1 MMTKFKSVRATA
13 PNLFSKTLLILFLLF
28 FTACKKSK
36 PAQVAPPNAVQT
48 PPIDSSLMM
57 KLGKKKE
64 NPYALNMM
72 RRAAARVAPQKRN
85 AIETN
90 KVYYKFKPEND
101 AHLQMLVDF
110 ANEHGENVV
119 LTTYPWDY
127 EIAEEGQ
134 IYIDPAV
141 SDPAFTYQYTALS
154 VGHALPDVPYEVVEE
169 LYIPNREDEAEDDME
184 SYALIVTGNAEMP
197 KDTVRNA
204 RWWWLPKYWP
214 DGRIYLHD
222 YQDANYEREKG
233 NSLKQMRVRVHSWF
247 DWTHVNTDDNGYFRS
262 PNWYKMG
269 VDITALFS
277 GSVAEIRYGFWEN
290 FLHGVFYNFNH
301 NKLGSISGK
310 SANGK
315 HFGIAKGADHWKKAV
330 VHNAVLHFNEFARN
344 NGMAQIP
351 SHTCIWISKGKDTKG
366 SAPMLKTFGV
376 YITVHDVLKWFIA
389 ISGIDFVAR
398 LLVSMPDVTL
408 TFNEGD
414 ASQGGVRFEEML
426 STLTFHELAHVSH
439 AYFAGFRFWE
449 RVVRAET
456 ANILAT
462 SDSDPYRDGTKPNW
476 TEGEVVGLAEGWASF
491 TAYKIAKSKGIK
503 VAKFYDVLDYII
515 STRPR
520 KDENPSIKY
529 GRGRSWIPRG
539 MFWDLSYNDTRYLVL
554 NTPNALGVDVM
565 QYSLQNKVKNI
576 PVRSLYE
583 HLRYVSTIT
592 EYKNMLSNQ
601 QFWYLENGQWKLNQR
616 QDILDLFKVYGY

>member
-1 MMTKFKSVRATA
+1 MV
-13 PNLFSKTLLILFLLF
+13 I
-28 FTACKKSK
+28 
-36 PAQVAPPNAVQT
+36 
-48 PPIDSSLMM
+48 
-57 KLGKKKE
+57 
-64 NPYALNMM
+64 
-72 RRAAARVAPQKRN
+72 
-85 AIETN
+85 
-90 KVYYKFKPEND
+90 
-101 AHLQMLVDF
+101 
-110 ANEHGENVV
+110 
-119 LTTYPWDY
+119 TTYPWDY

-141 SDPAFTYQYTALS
+141 SDPAFTYQYTALP

-169 LYIPNREDEAEDDME
+169 LYIPNREDEAEDEME

-197 KDTVRNA
+197 QDTLRNA
-204 RWWWLPKYWP
+204 RWWWLSKYWP

-222 YQDANYEREKG
+222 YQDADYQKDKG
-233 NSLKQMRVRVHSWF
+233 NSLKNMRVRVHSWF

-290 FLHGVFYNFNH
+290 FLHGIFYNFNH

-315 HFGIAKGADHWKKAV
+315 HFGISKGADHWKKAV

-389 ISGIDFVAR
+389 LSGIDFVAR

-414 ASQGGVRFEEML
+414 LTHNDYKSRNVRFEEML

-476 TEGEVVGLAEGWASF
+476 TEAEVIGLAESWANF
-491 TAYKIAKSKGIK
+491 VAYKISSNKKISVSKSD
-503 VAKFYDVLDYII
+503 DVKDRKNTFIRPFLD
-515 STRPR
+515 
-520 KDENPSIKY
+520 E
-529 GRGRSWIPRG
+529 
-539 MFWDLSYNDTRYLVL
+539 RYRTWMPLRL
-554 NTPNALGVDVM
+554 F
-565 QYSLQNKVKNI
+565 YSLTDPKDFNEDIILYNSQGANIKTLKNRVTAMPI
-576 PVRSLYE
+576 RDVYLQF
-583 HLRYVSTIT
+583 RYASTLT
-592 EYKNMLSNQ
+592 EYKQALSNTKP
-601 QFWYLENGQWKLNQR
+601 YQR
-616 QDILDLFKVYGY
+616 QEILNLF